1 MKEYILL
8 KTKLITTLL
17 LWYGYSRN
25 SDAQE
30 PKMKLGAYY
39 FGGWSGKC
47 PYDDGKPEH
56 AWAIGL
62 PTHATKSLVTE
73 FAGREI
79 VWGWR
84 EDTREITERQIDLAA
99 DNGIAYFSFCWYGK
113 NSGGALNVPLI
124 RSYSFHHS
132 MYRFMNAKNNS
143 KMELGLLVANSSSS
157 EMNGTNVWKQVA
169 DFWIAEFFNH
179 PRY

>member
-56 AWAIGL
+56 AWAKGL

-79 VWGWR
+79 VWGWWQDYPGNNGTPNR
-84 EDTREITERQIDLAA
+84 PCRRQQDCV
-99 DNGIAYFSFCWYGK
+99 FF
-113 NSGGALNVPLI
+113 V
-124 RSYSFHHS
+124 
-132 MYRFMNAKNNS
+132 
-143 KMELGLLVANSSSS
+143 LLVREEFRWSS
-157 EMNGTNVWKQVA
+157 
-169 DFWIAEFFNH
+169 
-179 PRY
+179 